1 MGIYVFLLSVSLATF
16 CPTSSSAHSISSH
29 PFPDFFQSCFLI
41 LVQRPVPGRTPGR
54 SELKCRHLLPS
65 VALPLQAQ
73 RMTGYELRAVPLV
86 YPKHFLPFIVSIT
99 SSLWLTHFLCVCSLI
114 CKGEAIYTSSNIV
127 TSIKWDQKIYEN
139 ANFSYNSRMSSRYCN
154 L

>member
-1 MGIYVFLLSVSLATF
+1 MGIHVFLLSVSLATL
-16 CPTSSSAHSISSH
+16 CPTSNSAHSISSH

-41 LVQRPVPGRTPGR
+41 LVQRSVPGRTPGR
-54 SELKCRHLLPS
+54 SELK
-65 VALPLQAQ
+65 AQ

-86 YPKHFLPFIVSIT
+86 YPKHFLPFTVSIT
-99 SSLWLTHFLCVCSLI
+99 SSLWLTHFLCVSSLI

-127 TSIKWDQKIYEN
+127 TSIKWDQRIYEN
-139 ANFSYNSRMSSRYCN
+139 ANFSYNSRMSSRYYN